1 MKFLT
6 IGPAAAAQPYS
17 RGVKPALATW
27 LVLLALVVAACG
39 ATAPP
44 TARPAGPTH
53 DLHAWPELEEQIPDE
68 ISGRRVTKVS
78 LAAHPDRQDA
88 KTLAVLQQ
96 LGRSV
101 SDLQLANAE
110 LSGTDLTIGA
120 MRIVGAE
127 GSAIVA
133 AFEQIDADDPNSQ
146 AVYTDVNFG
155 DKQVTARTVGET
167 TAYLYGTQDIMF
179 IVAGERDLVE
189 AALKQLR

>member
-120 MRIVGAE
+120 
-127 GSAIVA
+127 
-133 AFEQIDADDPNSQ
+133 DDPNSQ